1 MVVTAV
7 ATVPGVRRL
16 EGSLGM
22 LAGRCVVAGVL
33 GPAVKRWPRAVTA
46 STGPMTRRLLGVG
59 RVVPVPELAG
69 LRTAGLTPDCLPAAL
84 VAAAGEVLRVVG
96 DLTSSI
102 ADVEDET

>member
-1 MVVTAV
+1 M
-7 ATVPGVRRL
+7 
-16 EGSLGM
+16 
-22 LAGRCVVAGVL
+22 
-33 GPAVKRWPRAVTA
+33 
-46 STGPMTRRLLGVG
+46 
-59 RVVPVPELAG
+59 PELAG